1 METVTGQDYTGDFED
16 QFSARAGLIW
26 KLGKA
31 KKPTQ
36 ISMNEK
42 KFSKQKS
49 KPLKIKIINYW
60 QE

>member
-42 KFSKQKS
+42 KVFET
-49 KPLKIKIINYW
+49 KIKTL
-60 QE
+60 ED